1 MSNLAGM
8 GTVPDR
14 HSAPRG
20 FPGRRINVAGPE
32 SRLPAVNPGRC
43 RSKGPTAQSYA
54 AFDSGIG
61 IMSQE
66 YFLRIIE
73 VQKKGYRMCDSPF
86 SVGCAHVGRPL
97 RNMYDVPISLL
108 EEPSKCAANYKTKGP
123 RTMAEAFV

>member
-43 RSKGPTAQSYA
+43 RSKGPTAQGYA

-73 VQKKGYRMCDSPF
+73 VKKMAIACTTAIFCRG
-86 SVGCAHVGRPL
+86 AHVGRPL
-97 RNMYDVPISLL
+97 RNM
-108 EEPSKCAANYKTKGP
+108 
-123 RTMAEAFV
+123 

>member
-1 MSNLAGM
+1 MSEFINVKSEIGRLRRVMLHRPGIELQNLMPDYLERPFFYRLQLDHIDSIRVCKAGCDMSNLAGM

-43 RSKGPTAQSYA
+43 RSKGPTAQGYA

-61 IMSQE
+61 IMS
-66 YFLRIIE
+66 
-73 VQKKGYRMCDSPF
+73 
-86 SVGCAHVGRPL
+86 
-97 RNMYDVPISLL
+97 
-108 EEPSKCAANYKTKGP
+108 
-123 RTMAEAFV
+123 

>member
-8 GTVPDR
+8 DTVPDR
-14 HSAPRG
+14 HSALRG
-20 FPGRRINVAGPE
+20 VPGRRINVAGPE

-43 RSKGPTAQSYA
+43 RSKGPTAQGYA

-73 VQKKGYRMCDSPF
+73 VKKRAIACATAPF
-86 SVGCAHVGRPL
+86 L
-97 RNMYDVPISLL
+97 
-108 EEPSKCAANYKTKGP
+108 
-123 RTMAEAFV
+123 